1 MAWDVERTKLRI
13 REAALAEFVGG
24 GEHGTTIER
33 IARRAGVNKERIYN
47 YYGDKAALFTA
58 VASAQLEK
66 VAAAVP
72 LVVATLADVGVFAGG
87 AFDYQQDYPDLARL
101 LLWEGLSSTH
111 LDWNARIPL
120 YQAKVTN
127 MAAAQQAGIVTSEYT
142 PAHLVGLL
150 LGLASWWTSTPQLAQ
165 VLTDTNP
172 DDDRAA
178 RRTAVVR
185 SALRV
190 AAP

>member
-1 MAWDVERTKLRI
+1 MVWDVEGTKLRI
-13 REAALAEFVGG
+13 RAAALEEFAAA

-33 IARRAGVNKERIYN
+33 IARRAGINKERIYN
-47 YYGDKAALFTA
+47 YYGDKTALFTA
-58 VASAQLEK
+58 VTSAQLEK

-72 LVVATLADVGVFAGG
+72 LAVATLDDIGAFAGG
-87 AFDYQQDYPDLARL
+87 AFDYQQDHPDLARL
-101 LLWEGLSSTH
+101 LLWEGLSSTPV
-111 LDWNARIPL
+111 DWSERAPL
-120 YQAKVTN
+120 YRAKVTV
-127 MAAAQQAGIVTSEYT
+127 MAAAQQAGIVTSDYT
-142 PAHLVGLL
+142 PAHLIGLL